1 MAHCNAKKNQTN
13 NQIIKGV
20 EFNSEPSGPR
30 DVQMAQEAV
39 SHTSCAES
47 TRVHNDTM
55 LLRS

>member
-1 MAHCNAKKNQTN
+1 MAAT

-47 TRVHNDTM
+47 TRVHNDNAAAQ
-55 LLRS
+55 LAS

>member
-1 MAHCNAKKNQTN
+1 MQKQNKTT